1 MTVVIDTS
9 AAAAIIFGEPDA
21 EAMLSVLLASA
32 GDLQI
37 SAATLLEVG
46 IVVESR
52 QGVEASTDLGM
63 LLDRLGVVVTPFD
76 HDQAKVA
83 MSAWRRF
90 GKGRHPANLNLG
102 DCFAYA
108 LTKVSVG
115 SLLYKGNDFTQTD
128 VVSALSR

>member
-1 MTVVIDTS
+1 LTVVIDTS
-9 AAAAIIFGEPDA
+9 AVAAIIFGEPDA
-21 EAMLSVLLASA
+21 EALLSVLLSSV

-52 QGVEASTDLGM
+52 QGAEAFADLGV
-63 LLDRLGVVVTPFD
+63 LLDRLGVVIIPFD
-76 HDQAKVA
+76 HEQMQAA
-83 MSAWRRF
+83 MAAWRRF
-90 GKGRHPANLNLG
+90 GRGRHPANLNLG

-108 LTKVSVG
+108 LTKVSAA

-128 VVSALSR
+128 VASALSR